1 MFHPKKLTSK
11 LGKVI
16 VVICQV
22 NLASNS
28 GGILINKDD
37 ILSKS
42 RKENKDRDLYKIE
55 VQTKAGNIGSITA
68 IFLAT
73 LFFVIQSLTGQGFDF
88 GLYAIIFSVSA
99 AGYIFKAVR
108 MKQRL
113 DIVLALIFTLTTL
126 TLSVV
131 HILNLLNH
139 N

>member
-1 MFHPKKLTSK
+1 M
-11 LGKVI
+11 VR
-16 VVICQV
+16 QV
-22 NLASNS
+22 NLANLT

-42 RKENKDRDLYKIE
+42 RKENKDKDLYKIE

-131 HILNLLNH
+131 HILNLLN

>member
-1 MFHPKKLTSK
+1 MTSK

-16 VVICQV
+16 VVVRQV
-22 NLASNS
+22 NLANLT

-42 RKENKDRDLYKIE
+42 RKENKDKDLYKIE

-131 HILNLLNH
+131 HILNLLN

>member
-1 MFHPKKLTSK
+1 MFYRTRLTSK

-16 VVICQV
+16 VVVRQV
-22 NLASNS
+22 NLANIS

-42 RKENKDRDLYKIE
+42 RKENKDKDLYKIE

-99 AGYIFKAVR
+99 AGFIFKAVR
-108 MKQRL
+108 MKHRL